1 VSSVALPLHH
11 TAHIHSVSKKIGGYF
26 GGGGFSNIFPAPE
39 YQKAAVSAYVKSLGN
54 QYQGLYNKVRPCDTL
69 RCRAALTLLQNGRGY
84 PDVAAQGSRYLIVD
98 GHRYVHVGGTSASSP
113 TFGE

>member
-1 VSSVALPLHH
+1 MSSVALPLHH

-54 QYQGLYNKVRPCDTL
+54 QYQGLYNKVRSLLYSDAVL
-69 RCRAALTLLQNGRGY
+69 RSHSAAERPRIPRRRGAGLALPHRRRPPLRARRRHLGQLA
-84 PDVAAQGSRYLIVD
+84 DVW
-98 GHRYVHVGGTSASSP
+98 
-113 TFGE
+113 